1 MEADTLPKALI
12 SMAEKYPQRVSLR
25 EKVLGLWKDITW
37 SQYLE
42 KVKYVASGLNALG
55 VGKGDRVAIIGENQP
70 EWLYSALGVMSTGAI
85 FVGIYATNPSSECEY
100 VVGHSGSIIYICE
113 DEEQLDKALVFRGNT
128 PLLRKMIVWDM
139 EGLRH
144 FNDPMVM
151 SFDEL
156 LTLGRKIDQES
167 PNLFFQQV
175 AQGKKEEIAGLVY
188 TSGTTGPPKGAM
200 LSHEGYLWVGKQTS
214 VVANITEKDETIS
227 FLPICHVYEQVFA
240 MMVHLN
246 VGHIVNMAESTDTL
260 MRDLKDISPTIFH
273 AVPRIWEKYY
283 SSIVLAMDEATRLKR
298 TVYKLAVKAGTR
310 FNEVRLAG
318 KRPSPWLWLMVQ
330 WAYLSVFWHLKR
342 RLGFDRLRLANSA
355 AAPISQN
362 ILKYFQSIGVPIRE
376 GFGMTEATGTTHMSD
391 EYHFKLGTVG
401 KALPETEVKIS
412 EDGEILIKSKGI
424 FKGYYRDE
432 EKTKEALADGWLH
445 TGDVGDVDEEG
456 YLKITD
462 RKKDLMITAGGKN
475 ISPQFIEN
483 LLKFSPYINDA
494 IVIADGRKYVTAI
507 IVVDEEN
514 VVKYCQQKKVQY
526 TTFASLTKTKEVTKL
541 IQEEIHN
548 VNKDLSRVETV
559 KKFRIMDKK
568 LYTEDGEITPTMK
581 VKRKYINEHYENLIE
596 SMYQD

>member
-42 KVKYVASGLNALG
+42 KVKYVASGLKALG
-55 VGKGDRVAIIGENQP
+55 VEKGDRIAIIGENKP

-156 LTLGRKIDQES
+156 LALGRKIDQES
-167 PNLFFQQV
+167 PSLFLRQA
-175 AQGKKEEIAGLVY
+175 AQGKKEDVAGLVY

-200 LSHEGYLWVGKQTS
+200 LSHESYLWVGKQTS
-214 VVANITEKDETIS
+214 VVATITEKDETIS

-318 KRPSPWLWLMVQ
+318 KRPSPWLWLIVQ

-412 EDGEILIKSKGI
+412 EDGEILIKNKGI

-432 EKTKEALADGWLH
+432 EKTEEALADGWLH
-445 TGDVGDVDEEG
+445 TGDVGEVDEEG

-494 IVIADGRKYVTAI
+494 IIIADGRKYVTAI

-541 IQEEIHN
+541 IQEEIQN

-581 VKRKYINEHYENLIE
+581 VKRKYINEHYKNLIE